1 MLDILEFQ
9 GVTLNDMKHLI
20 DSKYSFIFGD
30 EILMQRLKIY
40 ALYAR
45 EEKRQFEEINDIQLN
60 ESIYLPTD
68 FDYNKIS
75 LSFQAKEILF
85 KYKPTTLGAATR
97 IPGVTPATIHSLL
110 VYFKKEK
117 LFKSSKK
124 SVNF

>member
-1 MLDILEFQ
+1 MLEILELV

-20 DSKYSFIFGD
+20 DSKYSFIFDD
-30 EILMQRLKIY
+30 EILMQRIKIY

-45 EEKRQFEEINDIQLN
+45 EEKRQYDEINDIKFN

-75 LSFQAKEILF
+75 LSLQAKEILF

-97 IPGVTPATIHSLL
+97 IPGITAATIHTLL